1 MVPYFN
7 FEIIELQSMSVHMQY
22 PSLFHAY
29 HILCLTAFFNT
40 SRQLPPY
47 CVLSDIEFAIY
58 ASKEC
63 WCNWFLTFLYIWAK
77 LVFVLH
83 MHSIFFYRKV
93 IYFESRLIYQMVLVL
108 LLSDISKQ
116 KNSSKNT
123 LWWNMKTSVS
133 LYLLFLYMTYVVT
146 QNKHLLELTMI
157 YF

>member
-1 MVPYFN
+1 MNCKACPFICNIRHY
-7 FEIIELQSMSVHMQY
+7 SM
-22 PSLFHAY
+22 
-29 HILCLTAFFNT
+29 HIL
-40 SRQLPPY
+40 Y
-47 CVLSDIEFAIY
+47 CVSPHFSTQADSFHDSVLSDIEFAIY

-133 LYLLFLYMTYVVT
+133 LYLLFLYMTYLVT
-146 QNKHLLELTMI
+146 QNKHLLEPIMI
-157 YF
+157 YFWNRHL

>member
-1 MVPYFN
+1 MNCKACLFICNIRHY
-7 FEIIELQSMSVHMQY
+7 SM
-22 PSLFHAY
+22 
-29 HILCLTAFFNT
+29 HIL
-40 SRQLPPY
+40 Y
-47 CVLSDIEFAIY
+47 CVSLHFSTKADSFHHGILSNIEFAMY
-58 ASKEC
+58 VSKEC
-63 WCNWFLTFLYIWAK
+63 RCDWFLTFLYIWAK

-123 LWWNMKTSVS
+123 LWWSMKASVS
-133 LYLLFLYMTYVVT
+133 FFLYMTYLVT
-146 QNKHLLELTMI
+146 QNKHLLQLTMI

>member
-40 SRQLPPY
+40 SRQLPPH

-58 ASKEC
+58 DSKEC

-83 MHSIFFYRKV
+83 MHSIFFLPQGNLFWEQAHLPNGFGTFIIRYIKTKELV
-93 IYFESRLIYQMVLVL
+93 KKYIMVKHESLSIFVSFVFIYDLR
-108 LLSDISKQ
+108 SDTK
-116 KNSSKNT
+116 
-123 LWWNMKTSVS
+123 
-133 LYLLFLYMTYVVT
+133 
-146 QNKHLLELTMI
+146 
-157 YF
+157 

>member
-1 MVPYFN
+1 MFIC
-7 FEIIELQSMSVHMQY
+7 IIRHYSM
-22 PSLFHAY
+22 
-29 HILCLTAFFNT
+29 HILYCVSPHFSTQADSFND
-40 SRQLPPY
+40 S
-47 CVLSDIEFAIY
+47 VLSDIEFAIY

-77 LVFVLH
+77 LVLVLH

-123 LWWNMKTSVS
+123 LWWNMKVSVS
-133 LYLLFLYMTYVVT
+133 FSLLFLCMTYLVT
-146 QNKHLLELTMI
+146 PNKHPLEPIMI
-157 YF
+157 YFWNWHS

>member
-1 MVPYFN
+1 
-7 FEIIELQSMSVHMQY
+7 MSVHMQY

-40 SRQLPPY
+40 SRQLPPH

-58 ASKEC
+58 DSKEC

-133 LYLLFLYMTYVVT
+133 LYLLFLYMTYLVT
-146 QNKHLLELTMI
+146 QNKHFLEPIMI
-157 YF
+157 YFHNRH